1 MSHQSLRYYLS
12 EMIQQEV
19 SKITEPKRS
28 GLSID
33 QLGLK
38 PEGGVHNI
46 VTVYNQATPEEKEY
60 WGKWYHN
67 AKSDVEDLASHFNL
81 PFPVAAAVVAV
92 LSPGNRWNGNLTA
105 AERLLSGQGKVNSY
119 PKFVAKAKQILSTG
133 NVGLVSG
140 PKVTVFFNSLIN
152 PKLVEKDMVL
162 DGHAI
167 NIWRGEKT
175 TLKDLST
182 PGSKDRS
189 RMIDDYQTAA
199 NELGV
204 PVQAVQAVTW
214 YIWKY
219 TGKTAPLKAPTGV
232 YDVSK
237 FKNAQPANDNS
248 QTQHIAMEANGVGAG
263 LIVGAGMGD
272 GTKDSKKMLWSGDK
286 PMSEAAELALVE
298 TVVGAVIHKLKV
310 LQEKPGK

>member
-1 MSHQSLRYYLS
+1 MSHQSLRRFLI
-12 EMIQQEV
+12 EVIQQEV

-28 GLSID
+28 GLSMD

-38 PEGGVHNI
+38 SHGGVHNI

-67 AKSDVEDLASHFNL
+67 AKSDVEDLATQFNL
-81 PFPVAAAVVAV
+81 PFPVVAGIVAV
-92 LSPGNRWNGNLTA
+92 LSPGNKWSLNLRA
-105 AERLLSGQGKVNSY
+105 AEKLLQGQTKINAY
-119 PKFVAKAKQILSTG
+119 PRQVKRAQKILETG
-133 NVGLVSG
+133 DTSLVSG
-140 PKVTVFFNSLIN
+140 PKVTVFFNSLMS

-167 NIWRGEKT
+167 NIWRGEKV
-175 TLKDLST
+175 TLKSLST
-182 PGSKDRS
+182 PNTKERAQ
-189 RMIDDYQTAA
+189 MIQDYQIAA

-219 TGKTAPLKAPTGV
+219 TGKTPPVEAPTGV

-237 FKNAQPANDNS
+237 FKNSQPANDVSLDEVNVIGS
-248 QTQHIAMEANGVGAG
+248 G
-263 LIVGAGMGD
+263 LAVGAGMGD
-272 GTKDSKKMLWSGDK
+272 GTNNSKKLMWSGDE
-286 PMSEAAELALVE
+286 PMSETLEP
-298 TVVGAVIHKLKV
+298 TVTEAIIRKIKRFQGKC
-310 LQEKPGK
+310 EKQ